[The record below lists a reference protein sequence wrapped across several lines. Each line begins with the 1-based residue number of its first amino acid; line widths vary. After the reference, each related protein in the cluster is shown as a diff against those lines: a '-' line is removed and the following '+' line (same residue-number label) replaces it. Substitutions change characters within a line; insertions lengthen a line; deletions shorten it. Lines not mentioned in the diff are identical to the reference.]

1 MINERREFLR
11 SAGTAGATACFTPK
25 AIREVEAAAQNLNA
39 AKPEEAARDD
49 SFWLQVRQAFTIDS
63 QYLAL
68 NAGAN
73 NSVSRSAL
81 EALLR
86 YIEFANLA
94 PLTNQQTA
102 LRPQRE
108 AVRSRLASSV
118 NCSPEEIALTRNTT
132 EALNIVIAGLPLKT
146 GDEVLAT
153 DQDYYSMLNA
163 LRQRAEREGITLKTI
178 SIPTPPKRIDELA
191 ETIERAITAKTR
203 AILISHIVDPT
214 GQIFPARRIA
224 DLAHARGAQLI
235 VDGALSFGTI
245 EVDLQAMGC
254 DYYGTSL
261 HKGLHAPLGTGF
273 LYVKRERISALWP
286 LFGAEGPRSEDIR
299 KFEAIGTH
307 PMYQI
312 AAVNQALDF
321 HEAIGVSRIRARLHY
336 LKRYWADQLARLPN
350 VRFHTSLEP
359 DQSCAIAN
367 IEITGIDPSRLY
379 QHLLDKHRIRAWP
392 IKRED
397 FQGLWVAPFIYT
409 QPRELDRFVGAMTK
423 IAREGLPT

>member
-1 MINERREFLR
+1 MLDERREFLR
-11 SAGTAGATACFTPK
+11 EAGVASAIAIFTPK
-25 AIREVEAAAQNLNA
+25 AIRAVEVAAQRFSA
-39 AKPEEAARDD
+39 ATPEESAKDED
-49 SFWLQVRQAFTIDS
+49 FWLQVRQAFTIDS

-73 NSVSRSAL
+73 NSAPRATL
-81 EALLR
+81 EMLLR
-86 YIEFANLA
+86 YIEFANLS
-94 PLTNQQTA
+94 PLTNQQTT

-108 AVRSRLASSV
+108 AVRSRLAALA

-132 EALNIVIAGLPLKT
+132 EALNIVIAGLPLKE

-153 DQDYYSMLNA
+153 DQEYHSMLNA
-163 LRQRAEREGITLKTI
+163 LRQRAERDGITLKTI
-178 SIPTPPKRIDELA
+178 PIPTPPKRLDDLA
-191 ETIERAITAKTR
+191 EAIERAITAKTR
-203 AILISHIVDPT
+203 AVLISHIVDAT

-224 DLAHARGAQLI
+224 DIAHARGAQVI

-245 EVDLQAMGC
+245 EVDLQAMDC

-273 LYVKRERISALWP
+273 LYVKRERITALWP
-286 LFGAEGPRSEDIR
+286 LFGAARPRSEDIR

-321 HEAIGVSRIRARLHY
+321 HEALGVARIRARLHY
-336 LKRYWADQLARLPN
+336 LKRHWADQLARLPK
-350 VRFHTSLEP
+350 VRFHTSLAP
-359 DQSCAIAN
+359 DQSCAVAN
-367 IEITGIDPSRLY
+367 VEIVGIDSSRIY

-397 FQGLWVAPFIYT
+397 FQGLWVAPFIYM
-409 QPRELDRFVGAMTK
+409 QSRELDRFISVMML
-423 IAREGLPT
+423 IARQGLPT

>member
-1 MINERREFLR
+1 MFDERRDFLR
-11 SAGTAGATACFTPK
+11 AAGAAGAIAIFTPK
-25 AIREVEAAAQNLNA
+25 AIRAVEKAAQRLNA
-39 AKPEEAARDD
+39 ATPEEAAKDED
-49 SFWLQVRQAFTIDS
+49 FWFQVRQAFTIDS

-73 NSVSRSAL
+73 NSAPRATL

-108 AVRSRLASSV
+108 AVRARLAV
-118 NCSPEEIALTRNTT
+118 MANCSPEEIALTRNTT
-132 EALNIVIAGLPLKT
+132 EALNIVIAGLPLKA

-153 DQDYYSMLNA
+153 DHDYYSILNA
-163 LRQRAEREGITLKTI
+163 LRQRAERDGITIKTI
-178 SIPTPPKRIDELA
+178 PIPTPPKTLDELA
-191 ETIERAITAKTR
+191 EAIERGITAKTR
-203 AILISHIVDPT
+203 AVLISHIVDST
-214 GQIFPARRIA
+214 GQIFPVRRIA
-224 DLAHARGAQLI
+224 DIAHARGAQLI

-245 EVDLQAMGC
+245 EVDLQAMDC
-254 DYYGTSL
+254 NYYGTSL

-273 LYVKRERISALWP
+273 LYVKRDRIAALWP
-286 LFGAEGPRSEDIR
+286 LFGAARPRSEDIR

-350 VRFHTSLEP
+350 VRFHTALEP

-367 IEITGIDPSRLY
+367 VEITGIDPSRLY

-392 IKRED
+392 IKRAD

-409 QPRELDRFVGAMTK
+409 QPRELDRFVDAMEK
-423 IAREGLPT
+423 IARHGLPA